1 MGVVDANTQVVIR
14 QKDQSQAIQISFGL
28 FLFLIAISRNLI
40 ITAYNIS
47 IFNMSATNR
56 TPAYNRQAIPRF
68 PPAWN

>member
-28 FLFLIAISRNLI
+28 FLVTISRKLI

-47 IFNMSATNR
+47 IFNMSATDR
-56 TPAYNRQAIPRF
+56 TPAYNR
-68 PPAWN
+68 